1 MQEKT
6 NRFLKVKNGLLQL
19 ENHFMRLKGAELKDR
34 ELKIKKKQNK
44 YFLNQSLCLQMIW
57 IDLNKKK

>member
-6 NRFLKVKNGLLQL
+6 NRFLKVKSGLLQL

-34 ELKIKKKQNK
+34 ELKIKKK
-44 YFLNQSLCLQMIW
+44 
-57 IDLNKKK
+57 